1 MTSKRQSR
9 IPGGF
14 DPKTKTS
21 ENNGK
26 PVLKV
31 ASRRSKPSEDKLCVP
46 DRNTSEDDLGE
57 ANVETLENK
66 KLRLKQ
72 KTESRIRRSKHAEE
86 KGVGLET
93 GPGKRSWGFRE
104 GCEVIETFMT
114 SESPFKIQLFS
125 TKQKPLT

>member
-1 MTSKRQSR
+1 MESSLVTRAKFNSINLGVCATRMTSKRQSR

-26 PVLKV
+26 PVF
-31 ASRRSKPSEDKLCVP
+31 
-46 DRNTSEDDLGE
+46 
-57 ANVETLENK
+57 
-66 KLRLKQ
+66 
-72 KTESRIRRSKHAEE
+72 KHAEE